1 MVEKLNSRT
10 FNHAPLV
17 SLYEFCFNR
26 NGQMKKSIYAIIL
39 GLFILISFSGQ
50 AQNLVFSKAI
60 LVSTT
65 DTVPNG
71 KIWKVESVLSAS
83 ALNIN
88 TGTGSAQYAATNIL
102 VDGLSVFIKS
112 SWGNSYSSSSVVCTD
127 LPIWLPAGTS
137 LAAAGNVY
145 KISVLEF
152 SIVP

>member
-1 MVEKLNSRT
+1 MVEKLNSR
-10 FNHAPLV
+10 FCNHAHLV
-17 SLYEFCFNR
+17 SLYKFRFNR
-26 NGQMKKSIYAIIL
+26 NGQMKKSIYVLII

-83 ALNIN
+83 SLSIN
-88 TGTGSAQYAATNIL
+88 SGTSSAQSSATGIL

>member
-1 MVEKLNSRT
+1 LVEKLNSRIV
-10 FNHAPLV
+10 NHAPLV
-17 SLYEFCFNR
+17 SLYEFRFNR
-26 NGQMKKSIYAIIL
+26 NGQMKKSICAVII

-83 ALNIN
+83 SLSIN
-88 TGTGSAQYAATNIL
+88 SGTSSAQSSATGIL

-137 LAAAGNVY
+137 LAAVGNVY